1 MLYLSGV
8 GLAYI
13 TSDINFLWIVIA
25 VGALQVISPVT
36 KFCPVYTILNKLMPD
51 SDQFKTVNKMK
62 SLLRILIVLVAITV
76 LSAWTYRLDLETV
89 YRGGDAKNM
98 IEEFQAYG
106 LSQTTMVV
114 VGVFKVVLAL
124 MLLLGLKF
132 KKLIIPAAAGMAMFM
147 TAAVYFHFSISD
159 PIIPT
164 APSLAMLCHVFQS
177 YILKKNIADPDRYL
191 RLLNRFLK

>member
-1 MLYLSGV
+1 MKLVLKLLI
-8 GLAYI
+8 LA
-13 TSDINFLWIVIA
+13 VA
-25 VGALQVISPVT
+25 V
-36 KFCPVYTILNKLMPD
+36 
-51 SDQFKTVNKMK
+51 
-62 SLLRILIVLVAITV
+62 TV
-76 LSAWTYRLDLETV
+76 LSAWTFRLEMDTI
-89 YRGGDAKNM
+89 YRGADASNM

-132 KKLIIPAAAGMAMFM
+132 KKLIIPAAAGMALFM

-164 APSLAMLCHVFQS
+164 APSLAMLMSCIS
-177 YILKKNIADPDRYL
+177 IIYIEKKYS
-191 RLLNRFLK
+191 

>member
-1 MLYLSGV
+1 
-8 GLAYI
+8 
-13 TSDINFLWIVIA
+13 
-25 VGALQVISPVT
+25 
-36 KFCPVYTILNKLMPD
+36 
-51 SDQFKTVNKMK
+51 MK

-98 IEEFQAYG
+98 IEEFKAYG

-132 KKLIIPAAAGMAMFM
+132 KKTYRACCFRNGFIYDSSCL
-147 TAAVYFHFSISD
+147 FS
-159 PIIPT
+159 
-164 APSLAMLCHVFQS
+164 L
-177 YILKKNIADPDRYL
+177 
-191 RLLNRFLK
+191 

>member
-1 MLYLSGV
+1 MKLVLKLLI
-8 GLAYI
+8 LA
-13 TSDINFLWIVIA
+13 VA
-25 VGALQVISPVT
+25 V
-36 KFCPVYTILNKLMPD
+36 
-51 SDQFKTVNKMK
+51 
-62 SLLRILIVLVAITV
+62 TV
-76 LSAWTYRLDLETV
+76 LSAWTFRLEMDTI
-89 YRGGDAKNM
+89 YRGADASNM

-132 KKLIIPAAAGMAMFM
+132 KKLIIPAAAGMALFM

-164 APSLAMLCHVFQS
+164 APSLAMLISCIS
-177 YILKKNIADPDRYL
+177 IIYIEKKYS
-191 RLLNRFLK
+191 

>member
-1 MLYLSGV
+1 MKV
-8 GLAYI
+8 
-13 TSDINFLWIVIA
+13 FL
-25 VGALQVISPVT
+25 
-36 KFCPVYTILNKLMPD
+36 KIL
-51 SDQFKTVNKMK
+51 
-62 SLLRILIVLVAITV
+62 ILIVGITV
-76 LSAWTYRLDLETV
+76 LSAWTFRLEMDTI
-89 YRGGDAKNM
+89 YRGADASNM

-132 KKLIIPAAAGMAMFM
+132 KKLIIPAAAGMALFM

-164 APSLAMLCHVFQS
+164 APSLAMLMSCIS
-177 YILKKNIADPDRYL
+177 IIYIEKKYR
-191 RLLNRFLK
+191 